1 MVSELTEDP
10 AALGSS
16 LQNMEP
22 SDMLNNVGLISS
34 VLETVDVSDPA
45 QAQQVKPDQSSP
57 TSRCLS
63 MYSLF
68 LVMVLTFAV
77 TLVCLLLQ
85 VAQVNDNILA
95 AMESMPV
102 NTMSALNARARAAT
116 SVTASAGVQ
125 SAQSNV
131 RPCHKFYI

>member
-1 MVSELTEDP
+1 MQEMVSELTEDP
-10 AALGSS
+10 EALGSS

-63 MYSLF
+63 ICTHLIGDGI
-68 LVMVLTFAV
+68 TFAV
-77 TLVCLLLQ
+77 TL
-85 VAQVNDNILA
+85 
-95 AMESMPV
+95 
-102 NTMSALNARARAAT
+102 
-116 SVTASAGVQ
+116 
-125 SAQSNV
+125 
-131 RPCHKFYI
+131 